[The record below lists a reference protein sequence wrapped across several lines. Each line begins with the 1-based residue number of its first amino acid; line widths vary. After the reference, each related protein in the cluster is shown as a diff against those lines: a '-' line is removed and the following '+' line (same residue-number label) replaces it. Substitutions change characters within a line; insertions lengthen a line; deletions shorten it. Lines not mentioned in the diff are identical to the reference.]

1 MMSGRK
7 SDASIAFSVTDNLSQ
22 SIVGMKNSVNSFR
35 ADVTGLQERLDALDH
50 TRVRLKNFDLKEARS
65 ELTRTKAALDELG
78 EAATE
83 AERAAAQADFDKAV
97 QNYAN
102 VEHQLSMVS
111 KQARQVE
118 KDMLDASSAISKADN
133 RAGAGA
139 GQGGSSMLAALGK
152 AGLGQMAG
160 DAAQEVANLL
170 IGSAFGDEAGGVL
183 SSGLSGTYNMVRL
196 QAGQRDDLEIAV
208 FDSRS
213 GSLGIGIMVLQL
225 WEEIVA
231 GASWETLVRERAP
244 HLVANTFPFFS
255 VDTLEYLRRG
265 GRIGRITAL
274 AGTMLSIKPIITF
287 SDDGQLQ
294 SIAKVRGRRQV
305 QDKILELLRARFQSG
320 RRYNLAVANGGAPE
334 EMAEFAA
341 RLKAEFPNY
350 EHFWEGVMDATLS
363 VYIGD
368 GVIGGGIQFLD

>member
-139 GQGGSSMLAALGK
+139 GRGGSSMLAALGK

-170 IGSAFGDEAGGVL
+170 IGSAVGDEAGGVL
-183 SSGLSGTYNMVRL
+183 SSGLSG
-196 QAGQRDDLEIAV
+196 AISGAV
-208 FDSRS
+208 
-213 GSLGIGIMVLQL
+213 
-225 WEEIVA
+225 
-231 GASWETLVRERAP
+231 RAP
-244 HLVANTFPFFS
+244 HIINQS
-255 VDTLEYLRRG
+255 KC
-265 GRIGRITAL
+265 
-274 AGTMLSIKPIITF
+274 IKCGACM
-287 SDDGQLQ
+287 DHC
-294 SIAKVRGRRQV
+294 
-305 QDKILELLRARFQSG
+305 RF
-320 RRYNLAVANGGAPE
+320 
-334 EMAEFAA
+334 
-341 RLKAEFPNY
+341 
-350 EHFWEGVMDATLS
+350 DAI
-363 VYIGD
+363 YK
-368 GVIGGGIQFLD
+368 Q

>member
-133 RAGAGA
+133 L
-139 GQGGSSMLAALGK
+139 S
-152 AGLGQMAG
+152 
-160 DAAQEVANLL
+160 L
-170 IGSAFGDEAGGVL
+170 IH
-183 SSGLSGTYNMVRL
+183 
-196 QAGQRDDLEIAV
+196 I
-208 FDSRS
+208 
-213 GSLGIGIMVLQL
+213 
-225 WEEIVA
+225 
-231 GASWETLVRERAP
+231 
-244 HLVANTFPFFS
+244 
-255 VDTLEYLRRG
+255 
-265 GRIGRITAL
+265 
-274 AGTMLSIKPIITF
+274 
-287 SDDGQLQ
+287 
-294 SIAKVRGRRQV
+294 
-305 QDKILELLRARFQSG
+305 
-320 RRYNLAVANGGAPE
+320 
-334 EMAEFAA
+334 
-341 RLKAEFPNY
+341 
-350 EHFWEGVMDATLS
+350 
-363 VYIGD
+363 
-368 GVIGGGIQFLD
+368 